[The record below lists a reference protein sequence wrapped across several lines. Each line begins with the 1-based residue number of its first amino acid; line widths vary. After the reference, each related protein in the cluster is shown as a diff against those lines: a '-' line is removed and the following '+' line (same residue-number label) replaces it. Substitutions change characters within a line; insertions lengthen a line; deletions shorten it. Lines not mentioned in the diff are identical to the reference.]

1 MGFLS
6 RLLARVFWFSLAIL
20 AVGLAA
26 GTVSGL
32 LCRRMWLCELATH
45 FQFQY
50 VILLA
55 IVAIIF
61 ALDARFKWA
70 AFALVV
76 GASAFCYHL
85 LPLYAGGRPH
95 VEEPRT
101 VRLLSSNIA
110 YFNETK
116 PELIAYIT
124 AEKPDVVVLYEVTE
138 EWLPVLKQL
147 ETTFPD
153 PKVFPHKRHA
163 GIAVFSRLPLENAE
177 LRLIGANPTPV
188 VVATIVL
195 GELKLSLMGAHPDP
209 PSTWAGTL
217 QRNEQL
223 EAIAEFVVMMPTPL
237 VLAGDLN
244 TSSFNPAFKQLLDD
258 TGLRD
263 TRRGFGVLNTWSAN
277 LPLIRTT
284 IDHFL
289 VSPRVKVIDR
299 RVGPYIGSDHYPIV
313 VDLLVK

>member
-20 AVGLAA
+20 ALGLTA
-26 GTVSGL
+26 GTISGL
-32 LCRRMWLCELATH
+32 LCKHFWLCELATH

-50 VILLA
+50 VVLLA
-55 IVAIIF
+55 IVSVIF

-76 GASAFCYHL
+76 GTSAFCYHL

-101 VRLLSSNIA
+101 LRLVSSNIA

-116 PELIAYIT
+116 EELVSYIST
-124 AEKPDVVVLYEVTE
+124 EKPDVVLLYEVTE
-138 EWLPVLKQL
+138 AWLPILKTL
-147 ETTFPD
+147 EITFPHF
-153 PKVFPHKRHA
+153 KVFPHKRHA
-163 GIAVFSRLPLENAE
+163 GIALFSKLPLENVE
-177 LRLIGANPTPV
+177 QRMIGNSPSPV
-188 VVATIVL
+188 VVANAVL
-195 GELKLSLMGAHPDP
+195 GELKLSLVGAHPDP
-209 PSTWAGTL
+209 LSTWAGTL
-217 QRNEQL
+217 QRNDQL
-223 EAIAEFVVMMPTPL
+223 EGLAELVVAMPTPL

-244 TSSFNPAFKQLLDD
+244 TSSFNPAFKRLVDD

-263 TRRGFGVLNTWSAN
+263 TRRGFGVLNTWSAK
-277 LPLIRTT
+277 LPLVRTT

-289 VSPRVKVIDR
+289 VSPRVKVVDR

-313 VDLLVK
+313 VDVLVK